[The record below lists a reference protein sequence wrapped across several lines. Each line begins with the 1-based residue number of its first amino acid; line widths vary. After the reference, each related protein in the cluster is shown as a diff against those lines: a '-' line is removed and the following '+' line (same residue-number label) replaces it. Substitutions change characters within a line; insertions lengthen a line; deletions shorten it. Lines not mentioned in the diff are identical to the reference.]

1 MKKVYLN
8 SKNYPSLKQFPPI
21 NKKIVFVS
29 GVFNVLHPGH
39 LRLLDFA
46 STLGDFLIVGVLGK
60 NLVPENTIPEKERI
74 SIILELKKV
83 DIAIILMESPEEYIN
98 KLKPDIVVK
107 GKEHENQFNAEE
119 KILKKNGGKLIFSSG
134 ETKSTFF
141 ESFNESKSKFNHNS
155 ILKSENFQKKHDF
168 NSNSLIKVLDDFE
181 KIRVLVIGD
190 TIIDEYVD
198 CDPVG
203 ISQEDPTIVVR
214 PNESKF
220 FLGGASIVAA
230 HAKSLGANVEYITI
244 LGNDDLAK
252 FYSKKIEK
260 TGLKFKSYIDFDR
273 PTTHKKRFR
282 AHGHT
287 LLRVHNYIQQPIS
300 NEIKN
305 KILKDVNHKIT
316 NTDLIVFSDFN
327 YGMLS
332 QELVNE
338 IIYLANKNKVLIV
351 ADSQSSSQIGDI
363 SRFIGSKLVTPT
375 EREARIAIKDFSSG
389 LVTVAEKLM
398 VKAGAEYVFITLGEE
413 GVLIHQK
420 TKNKNDWRNDMLPA
434 FNKSPIDPA
443 GAGDALLIT
452 SSLALASGS
461 NIWKAAYLGS
471 IAAACQVGRLGN
483 LPLTKKELFQEINK

>member
-1 MKKVYLN
+1 M
-8 SKNYPSLKQFPPI
+8 
-21 NKKIVFVS
+21 
-29 GVFNVLHPGH
+29 
-39 LRLLDFA
+39 
-46 STLGDFLIVGVLGK
+46 
-60 NLVPENTIPEKERI
+60 
-74 SIILELKKV
+74 
-83 DIAIILMESPEEYIN
+83 
-98 KLKPDIVVK
+98 
-107 GKEHENQFNAEE
+107 
-119 KILKKNGGKLIFSSG
+119 
-134 ETKSTFF
+134 
-141 ESFNESKSKFNHNS
+141 
-155 ILKSENFQKKHDF
+155 
-168 NSNSLIKVLDDFE
+168 
-181 KIRVLVIGD
+181 
-190 TIIDEYVD
+190 
-198 CDPVG
+198 
-203 ISQEDPTIVVR
+203 
-214 PNESKF
+214 
-220 FLGGASIVAA
+220 
-230 HAKSLGANVEYITI
+230 
-244 LGNDDLAK
+244 
-252 FYSKKIEK
+252 
-260 TGLKFKSYIDFDR
+260 
-273 PTTHKKRFR
+273 
-282 AHGHT
+282 
-287 LLRVHNYIQQPIS
+287 RVHNYIQQPIS

-305 KILKDVNHKIT
+305 KILMDVNHKIK

-398 VKAGAEYVFITLGEE
+398 VKAGAQYVFITLGEE